1 MTIHQDIDIYNY
13 YPSGLIEAFS
23 KLGGLLAILK
33 ISIIMNFLHRRW
45 FEKEIND
52 QIANNNITTD
62 KEEGQ

>member
-1 MTIHQDIDIYNY
+1 VIYHY
-13 YPSGLIEAFS
+13 YSLGILSALS

-52 QIANNNITTD
+52 HIANNNIATD